1 MQARQEGVRSA
12 FGTLE
17 AMTAKARPCRKRLT
31 RARPP
36 LHSKQPRDIPWKSV
50 GNPFVVESTGVYL
63 SLQEAS
69 VSGGQMPGA
78 ARGEGV

>member
-1 MQARQEGVRSA
+1 
-12 FGTLE
+12 
-17 AMTAKARPCRKRLT
+17 
-31 RARPP
+31 
-36 LHSKQPRDIPWKSV
+36 
-50 GNPFVVESTGVYL
+50 VYL